1 VTLLAPLGTL
11 YGAAAAVRA
20 AAYRRGWLARAR
32 LGGPVISVGNLSV
45 GGSGKT
51 PVVALIAAM
60 LRDARRPVAVLSR
73 GYGGSFAGECLVVGD
88 GEGVHAGPEQAGDEP
103 VMLARALPGVIVAV
117 GRRRERVGRAVEA
130 RFGPRVHV
138 LDDGFQHL
146 RLRRDLDVVCASARD
161 LVDRPLPA
169 GRLRESPS
177 ALARADLIL
186 LEAEGAALEA
196 EGAALAAVSD
206 AHAGHVLR
214 LRRRVLGFFGLD
226 GSERPA
232 PARPFLLSGIAR
244 PERFHDDVTP
254 RVEHVAG
261 RATFADHH
269 AYTAADVTAVE
280 SQARA
285 AGADAIVTTAKD
297 AVRLPPTSLPTLVL
311 RIAAEVDDEA
321 RLRERVLRAAERRA
335 GVP

>member
-1 VTLLAPLGTL
+1 LSAALAPLGAL
-11 YGAAAAVRA
+11 YGAASAARA
-20 AAYRRGWLARAR
+20 AAYGRGWLPRTR
-32 LGGPVISVGNLSV
+32 LAGPVISVGNLSV

-73 GYGGSFAGECLVVGD
+73 GYRGSFRGDCLVVGD
-88 GEGVHAGPEQAGDEP
+88 GQGVRAGPEEAGDEP
-103 VMLARALPGVIVAV
+103 VMLAHALPGVIVAV
-117 GRRRERVGRAVEA
+117 GRRRDRVGRAVEA
-130 RFGPRVHV
+130 RFGTRVHV

-146 RLRRDLDVVCASARD
+146 RLRRDLDLVCASARD

-186 LEAEGAALEA
+186 LDAD
-196 EGAALAAVSD
+196 GAALAALSD
-206 AHAGHVLR
+206 AHPGRVLR
-214 LRRRVLGFFGLD
+214 LRRRVLGFYGLD
-226 GSERPA
+226 GTERPA
-232 PARPFLLSGIAR
+232 PSRPFLLSGIAR
-244 PERFHDDVTP
+244 PERFHGDVTP
-254 RVEHVAG
+254 RVGHVAG
-261 RATFADHH
+261 TAVFADHH
-269 AYTAADVTAVE
+269 AYTADDLAGVE

-311 RIAAEVDDEA
+311 RIAAEVDEVA
-321 RLRERVLRAAERRA
+321 RLRARVLRAAERRA
-335 GVP
+335 GVA